1 MKKVVK
7 ISEKKLINF
16 IKKSLN
22 EYNNKMIN
30 KTNNVLNEQDNNGW
44 KIVPTE
50 EFFNNLKNTGKYEF
64 RPDKFTTVLNKSI
77 TYSKKKSE
85 ENKKSEEKVELTPE
99 KKKEQSKQKDIEEA
113 WQEVQLYGLDYGL
126 YMEAEL
132 DSNGDKT
139 NYYDI
144 NGIKYYNDGFKKD
157 GNDRERYSKDDEI
170 FENSPDTTITWAK
183 KYPCIENYAY
193 DKDGDYDSKTNSW
206 TIEKVIYKPTGK
218 KSSNNGNTWE
228 EFTCFDNNLKSY
240 IEPKKEKVTQ
250 PPVNPQEKIDIP
262 EPIINKYRF

>member
-85 ENKKSEEKVELTPE
+85 ENKK
-99 KKKEQSKQKDIEEA
+99 IA
-113 WQEVQLYGLDYGL
+113 
-126 YMEAEL
+126 
-132 DSNGDKT
+132 
-139 NYYDI
+139 
-144 NGIKYYNDGFKKD
+144 
-157 GNDRERYSKDDEI
+157 
-170 FENSPDTTITWAK
+170 
-183 KYPCIENYAY
+183 
-193 DKDGDYDSKTNSW
+193 
-206 TIEKVIYKPTGK
+206 
-218 KSSNNGNTWE
+218 
-228 EFTCFDNNLKSY
+228 
-240 IEPKKEKVTQ
+240 
-250 PPVNPQEKIDIP
+250 
-262 EPIINKYRF
+262 

>member
-99 KKKEQSKQKDIEEA
+99 EKKEQSKQKDIEEA

-144 NGIKYYNDGFKKD
+144 NGIKYYNDGFKVIGKKKV
-157 GNDRERYSKDDEI
+157 RYFKEDPNFRNPPNI
-170 FENSPDTTITWAK
+170 KIVWRDT
-183 KYPCIENYAY
+183 YPCVPNYAIENQ
-193 DKDGDYDSKTNSW
+193 KGDYDKNTNFW
-206 TIEKVIYKPTGK
+206 KIENVIYKPTGK
-218 KSSNNGNTWE
+218 KSLDNGKSWVD
-228 EFTCFDNNLKSY
+228 FDCSDSELKNY
-240 IEPKKEKVTQ
+240 IKRKEIPTKAKVEPK
-250 PPVNPQEKIDIP
+250 P
-262 EPIINKYRF
+262 EPNFEP